1 MKKIN
6 RKLNKK
12 CGIYIITNV
21 ENGKRYVGSSK
32 DLYGRLHDHMCELNR
47 NSAHNAHLQSAW
59 NKYGQ
64 DSFEYGI
71 LEYCELSER
80 FKREQYYIDVLK
92 PEYNLTTEVVANFG
106 HTPSK
111 KTKQKISETLKRRY
125 AAKEIFTYKQQHN
138 WISVHLYNVITF
150 EYLGYFNNLA
160 DVARRIKYKHGSN
173 KAMLKTL
180 MLGKYIVTR
189 NKFKNISDLKNY
201 VYENILKLETSPIY
215 GNRYL
220 IVKNKSN
227 SSIQYF
233 KSIRECAEKLGISQ
247 STIMKNLTAT
257 EENPYVHKKIPTFE
271 IYFTKIYQHLPYDA
285 TPVPEGLVDNKPKS
299 AEACDG
305 NAEVNVEIK
314 ESTSPY
320 SVEIEPEKSE

>member
-1 MKKIN
+1 
-6 RKLNKK
+6 
-12 CGIYIITNV
+12 
-21 ENGKRYVGSSK
+21 
-32 DLYGRLHDHMCELNR
+32 
-47 NSAHNAHLQSAW
+47 
-59 NKYGQ
+59 
-64 DSFEYGI
+64 
-71 LEYCELSER
+71 
-80 FKREQYYIDVLK
+80 
-92 PEYNLTTEVVANFG
+92 
-106 HTPSK
+106 
-111 KTKQKISETLKRRY
+111 
-125 AAKEIFTYKQQHN
+125 
-138 WISVHLYNVITF
+138 
-150 EYLGYFNNLA
+150 
-160 DVARRIKYKHGSN
+160 
-173 KAMLKTL
+173 MLKTL

-227 SSIQYF
+227 SNIQYF